1 MSVSLNNCGVCWF
14 CGDCNGSVKGV
25 SSGTAD
31 GTFDGAFGDSKDTA
45 EGFRGV
51 SNKSNGVFS
60 PQLLNCRLVC
70 IRNMNRF
77 HNGVYYKSF
86 AVY

>member
-1 MSVSLNNCGVCWF
+1 MVYVDFVVTVMVLLRVFRVVLLMGLLMGLLEILKILIS
-14 CGDCNGSVKGV
+14 D
-25 SSGTAD
+25 
-31 GTFDGAFGDSKDTA
+31 
-45 EGFRGV
+45 GFRGV

-60 PQLLNCRLVC
+60 LQLLNCRLVC